1 MQTVLIIAG
10 SDPGAGAG
18 LQQDLKVITLMGAY
32 GLTVVTALTIQN
44 SQGVQAVHPVA
55 PEVVAAQLDAV
66 LSDSY
71 SHCPGGRPAHR
82 S

>member
-1 MQTVLIIAG
+1 MKTVLIIAG

-18 LQQDLKVITLMGAY
+18 LQQDLKVATLMGVY

-55 PEVVAAQLDAV
+55 P
-66 LSDSY
+66 
-71 SHCPGGRPAHR
+71 R